1 MKNYLPVL
9 IFVLFAASPLRSQ
22 VPPAYQ
28 ASYNQM
34 MKQQAFNNFQMSM
47 LHMNFYGNGKLA
59 DIKFRFKLKMKDS
72 AEKEVK
78 SFLFYDSS
86 LKQTYIQ
93 NFNKKMPREDSNR
106 NERIYCNNIISVM
119 AGGSVFLPGIITDS
133 CWLFETLSGKITVYS
148 IYPEIYMNTS
158 IAAIKLTTGNIEPF
172 DPEKLKL
179 ILTGNEK
186 AMKRFNRKNYFSAIE
201 KFNAAD

>member
-1 MKNYLPVL
+1 MRSFLTVL
-9 IFVLFAASPLRSQ
+9 IFVLFAACPLKAQ

-78 SFLFYDSS
+78 SFLFYDTS

-93 NFNKKMPREDSNR
+93 YINKKLHREDRNR
-106 NERIYCNNIISVM
+106 NEKIYCNNVVSVM

-148 IYPEIYMNTS
+148 IYPEMYMNTS
-158 IAAIKLTTGNIEPF
+158 IAAIKLTTGEIEPF

-179 ILTGNEK
+179 IIIGNEK
-186 AMKRFNRKNYFSAIE
+186 AMKKYNKKNYFNAIE
-201 KFNAAD
+201 KFNDAD